1 MILEIGGRRFV
12 RPSMKIS
19 AMSFLCLFG
28 LCTLPVLADDATTAK
43 PSWFSVIRSVQ
54 EKVVKIYGAGGI
66 AGLESY
72 QTGVLVS
79 PEGHVLTAWSTV
91 LDADSVVVVTTQGQ
105 RVDATLVGVDP
116 ALEIAVLKADLTD
129 MPFFS
134 LKESAEAELGSRV
147 LAVTNLFGIAT
158 GNEAPSVQKGSVLA
172 KSDLKERRGRSGVV
186 YQGPIYVID
195 AMTNN
200 PGAAGGALTDW
211 NGNLVGLVGKELR
224 DQQTNT
230 WLNYAIPISSIKDS
244 VAALVAGKSVAKVD
258 ATEKMVDNPHELIAL
273 GIILVPDVLV
283 KTPAYVDRV
292 TPASSAELAGIQPD
306 DLIIMVE
313 NQRIDSQSKLRTL
326 LGTLNRAD
334 SLSIMIQRG
343 TELKQLKLEQK

>member
-1 MILEIGGRRFV
+1 MSLRKNLTESLRRLLSF
-12 RPSMKIS
+12 
-19 AMSFLCLFG
+19 AAFSFLWLVG
-28 LCTLPVLADDATTAK
+28 SWNLPAAADDATASK

-54 EKVVKIYGAGGI
+54 EKVVKIYGAGGV

-79 PEGHVLTAWSTV
+79 PEGHVLTSWSTV

-134 LKESAEAELGSRV
+134 LKEAVEAELGSRV

-186 YQGPIYVID
+186 YQGPIYVVD

-230 WLNYAIPISSIKDS
+230 WLNYAIPISQLKDS
-244 VAALVAGKSVAKVD
+244 VAALVAGKSLAKVD
-258 ATEKMVDNPHELIAL
+258 TTEKMVDNPHELVAL

-292 TPASSAELAGIQPD
+292 TPASAADRVGIQPD
-306 DLIIMVE
+306 DLIIMVG
-313 NQRIDSQSKLRTL
+313 NQRIDSQSKLRSL
-326 LGTLNRAD
+326 LGTLSRDDA
-334 SLSIMIQRG
+334 LSIMIQRG
-343 TELKQLKLEQK
+343 TELRQVKLEQK

>member
-1 MILEIGGRRFV
+1 MILAMDGKSFGGILMRLLA
-12 RPSMKIS
+12 I
-19 AMSFLCLFG
+19 SFLWLLG
-28 LCTLPVLADDATTAK
+28 LSSPPVQADDSTAPK
-43 PSWFSVIRSVQ
+43 PTWFSVIRSVQ

-134 LKESAEAELGSRV
+134 LKEAADAELGSRV

-186 YQGPIYVID
+186 YQGPIYVVD

-230 WLNYAIPISSIKDS
+230 WLNYAIPVQQLKDS
-244 VAALVAGKSVAKVD
+244 VAALVAGKSVAKAD
-258 ATEKMVDNPHELIAL
+258 TTKQMVDNPHELIAM

-292 TPASSAELAGIQPD
+292 TPDSSAARAGIQPD

-313 NQRIDSQSKLRTL
+313 NQRIDSQSKLRSL

-334 SLSIMIQRG
+334 PLSIMIQRG
-343 TELKQLKLEQK
+343 AELKQLKLEQK

>member
-1 MILEIGGRRFV
+1 MRLVAF
-12 RPSMKIS
+12 
-19 AMSFLCLFG
+19 SFLWLLGMCPLS
-28 LCTLPVLADDATTAK
+28 VRADDATASK

-72 QTGVLVS
+72 QTGVMVS

-134 LKESAEAELGSRV
+134 LKEAAEAELGSRV

-186 YQGPIYVID
+186 YQGPIYVVD

-230 WLNYAIPISSIKDS
+230 WLNYAIPVSQLKDS
-244 VAALVAGKSVAKVD
+244 VAALVSGKSVAKVD
-258 ATEKMVDNPHELIAL
+258 ATEEIVADPHELIAL

-283 KTPAYVDRV
+283 KTPAYVDRI
-292 TPASSAELAGIQPD
+292 TPASVAERAGLQPD
-306 DLIIMVE
+306 DLIIMVQ
-313 NQRIDSQSKLRTL
+313 NQRIDSQTKLRNL
-326 LGTLNRAD
+326 LGKLKRTD
-334 SLSIMIQRG
+334 PLSIMIQRG
-343 TELKQLKLEQK
+343 TELKLLKLEQK

>member
-1 MILEIGGRRFV
+1 MIAEIGSKSFKRL
-12 RPSMKIS
+12 SMRLVAFS
-19 AMSFLCLFG
+19 YLWLFG
-28 LCTLPVLADDATTAK
+28 LCSLTARADDATAQK

-72 QTGVLVS
+72 QTGILVS

-134 LKESAEAELGSRV
+134 LKEAAEAELGSRV

-186 YQGPIYVID
+186 YQGPIYVVD

-230 WLNYAIPISSIKDS
+230 WLNYAIPVSQLKES
-244 VAALVAGKSVAKVD
+244 VAALVAGKSVVKVD
-258 ATEKMVDNPHELIAL
+258 ATEKIVADPHELIAL

-292 TPASSAELAGIQPD
+292 TAASVAERAGLQPD
-306 DLIIMVE
+306 DLIIMVQ
-313 NQRIDSQSKLRTL
+313 NQRIDSQSKLRSL
-326 LGTLNRAD
+326 LGTLKRTD

-343 TELKQLKLEQK
+343 TELKQLKLDQK

>member
-1 MILEIGGRRFV
+1 MRL
-12 RPSMKIS
+12 
-19 AMSFLCLFG
+19 AALSFLWLLGICPLS
-28 LCTLPVLADDATTAK
+28 VRADDATASK

-72 QTGVLVS
+72 QTGVMVS

-129 MPFFS
+129 MPFFA

-186 YQGPIYVID
+186 YQGPIYVVD

-230 WLNYAIPISSIKDS
+230 WLNYAIPVSQLKDS
-244 VAALVAGKSVAKVD
+244 VAALVSGKSVAKVD
-258 ATEKMVDNPHELIAL
+258 ATEEIVADPHELIAL

-283 KTPAYVDRV
+283 KTPAYVDRIA
-292 TPASSAELAGIQPD
+292 PASIAERAGLQPD
-306 DLIIMVE
+306 DLIIMVQ
-313 NQRIDSQSKLRTL
+313 NQRIDSQTKLRDL
-326 LGTLNRAD
+326 LGKRKRTD
-334 SLSIMIQRG
+334 PLSIMIQRG
-343 TELKQLKLEQK
+343 TELKLLKLEQK